1 MTGRAGGAVGPETG
15 HPAADDFNVHFRL
28 GNGGR
33 EMAAVHDRD
42 AVADLE
48 EFVDFLGN
56 DEHGRAVL
64 AQAHQRVADR
74 GGGAD
79 VDAPG
84 GLIDDEHARILKNL
98 AAHDELLQ
106 IAAREAARMLLRGRG
121 LHVEALDDLLREAQ
135 GLLLENEAV
144 LHEVVAREI
153 GVRLER
159 DFGHGGVAEALLGH
173 VA

>member
-1 MTGRAGGAVGPETG
+1 
-15 HPAADDFNVHFRL
+15 
-28 GNGGR
+28 
-33 EMAAVHDRD
+33 
-42 AVADLE
+42 
-48 EFVDFLGN
+48 
-56 DEHGRAVL
+56 
-64 AQAHQRVADR
+64 
-74 GGGAD
+74 
-79 VDAPG
+79 
-84 GLIDDEHARILKNL
+84 
-98 AAHDELLQ
+98 
-106 IAAREAARMLLRGRG
+106 MLLRGRG